1 MNREHWLQIER
12 LYHSALEQDPA
23 RLDSFLAE
31 ACQDDADLRR
41 EVESLLAQ
49 SGSTAALA
57 DQSAWAA
64 AGAFATA
71 QTALKPGET
80 LGPYEILG
88 LLGTGGM
95 GEVYLAED
103 TRLGRKV
110 AIKISH
116 ERFSG
121 RFEREASAISA
132 LNHPNICTLYDV
144 GPNYLVMEL
153 VEGELLRDWLK
164 RTPAVE
170 RILEIAGQVL
180 EALRA
185 AHHVGIVHRDLKP
198 QNIMVRFDGYVKVLD
213 FGLAKRMP
221 AAATAR
227 LESTVT
233 VVDVT
238 VPGQILGTVAYMS
251 PEQILGQVV
260 DERSDLFAFGIILY
274 EMLTHQYPWPRT
286 SHVDTMH
293 AILHDDPSEVDA
305 ASLGGA
311 ALAPVLQM
319 LLRKNPAERYASAEA
334 TLEAL
339 TASVARASSGTRGTS
354 RQKPVLPAKN
364 RVVIA
369 EAYEAYLKG
378 RYCWE
383 RRTEKNLW
391 KSKEYYEQA
400 IEKDPCYA
408 PAWAGLAASYNML
421 AAYGASPRAET
432 YPRAKVAAT
441 RALELDSKLAEAWAT
456 LARIKTEY
464 EWDWVGAEE
473 MYKRAIELN
482 PNYGTAHQAFA
493 VHLAAVGRPLE
504 AVAAAQRAREIEPL
518 STSISANVGWFYYL
532 SRQYDRAEEECRKLT
547 EMEPNYS
554 YGHDFLGSVYLQ
566 IGKQQEA
573 IAEIRQAVELS
584 KRSVMELMYL
594 GHALGVSGFRV
605 RAQKVLEELK
615 TLSRRRYVPPEYIA
629 VVYEGLG
636 DTDATFQ
643 WFEKAY
649 QERSMHSWV
658 YPDPRHDPIRSDSRF
673 KELMRRMG
681 LPPEQSAV
689 CPSA

>member
-1 MNREHWLQIER
+1 MNPERWQQIER

-23 RLDSFLAE
+23 RLDCFLAE
-31 ACQDDADLRR
+31 ACQGDRDLRR

-49 SGSTAALA
+49 SGPTEAPIDRTA
-57 DQSAWAA
+57 SAA
-64 AGAFATA
+64 ADASVAG
-71 QTALKPGET
+71 QTTLKIGET
-80 LGPYEILG
+80 LGPYQILG
-88 LLGTGGM
+88 LLGKGGM
-95 GEVYLAED
+95 GEVYLGED

-110 AIKISH
+110 AIKISQ

-121 RFEREASAISA
+121 RFEREARTISA

-144 GPNYLVMEL
+144 GPSYLVTEL
-153 VEGELLRDWLK
+153 VEGETLRDLLK
-164 RTPAVE
+164 RALTVE
-170 RILEIAGQVL
+170 RSLEIARQVL
-180 EALRA
+180 GALCA
-185 AHHVGIVHRDLKP
+185 AHRAGIVHRDLKP

-213 FGLAKRMP
+213 FGLAKQIKDSHVH
-221 AAATAR
+221 T
-227 LESTVT
+227 ESIAPTGVSL
-233 VVDVT
+233 
-238 VPGQILGTVAYMS
+238 PGQILGTVAYMS
-251 PEQILGQVV
+251 PEQILGQAV
-260 DERSDLFAFGIILY
+260 DERSDLFAFGIILH
-274 EMLTHQYPWPRT
+274 EMLTQQHPWPRT

-293 AILHDDPSEVDA
+293 AILHDDPLDVDA

-311 ALAPVLQM
+311 ALAPVLQK
-319 LLRKNPAERYASAEA
+319 LLRKNPAERYPSAEA

-339 TASVARASSGTRGTS
+339 TASAARASLGTTGTS
-354 RQKPVLPAKN
+354 RQKPVLPGKN
-364 RVVIA
+364 RAVNA
-369 EAYEAYLKG
+369 QAYEAYLKG

-383 RRTEKNLW
+383 RRNEENLW

-408 PAWAGLAASYNML
+408 LAWAGLASSYNML

-441 RALELDSKLAEAWAT
+441 RALELDSKLAEAWTT

-464 EWDWVGAEE
+464 EWDWAGAEE

-504 AVAAAQRAREIEPL
+504 AVAAAQRAREVEPL
-518 STSISANVGWFYYL
+518 STSINANVGWFYYL
-532 SRQYDRAEEECRKLT
+532 SRQYDRAAEECRKLT

-566 IGKQQEA
+566 IGRQQEA
-573 IAEIRQAVELS
+573 IAEIRQAVLLS

-594 GHALGVSGFRV
+594 GHALGVSGFRAQ
-605 RAQKVLEELK
+605 AQKVLEELK
-615 TLSRRRYVPPEYIA
+615 NLARRRYVPPEYIA

-636 DTDATFQ
+636 DADATFQ

-673 KELMRRMG
+673 KELMGRMG

>member
-1 MNREHWLQIER
+1 MNPERWQQIER

-23 RLDSFLAE
+23 QLDGFLAE

-49 SGSTAALA
+49 SSSTEALV
-57 DQSAWAA
+57 DQGAWAA
-64 AGAFATA
+64 AGAFATT

-88 LLGTGGM
+88 LLGAGGM

-103 TRLGRKV
+103 TRLVRRV

-116 ERFSG
+116 QRFSG
-121 RFEREASAISA
+121 RFEREARAISA

-153 VEGELLRDWLK
+153 VEGELLPDWLK
-164 RTPAVE
+164 RTPAAE
-170 RILEIAGQVL
+170 RILKIASQVL

-185 AHHVGIVHRDLKP
+185 AHRVGIVHRDLKP

-213 FGLAKRMP
+213 FGLAKLTP
-221 AAATAR
+221 AGAAAR
-227 LESTVT
+227 IESSSTIE
-233 VVDVT
+233 DVT
-238 VPGQILGTVAYMS
+238 VPGQVLGTVAYMS
-251 PEQILGQVV
+251 PEQILGQAV

-274 EMLTHQYPWPRT
+274 EMLTQQHPWPRT

-293 AILHDDPSEVDA
+293 AILHDDPSGVDA
-305 ASLGGA
+305 ASLGGP
-311 ALAPVLQM
+311 ALASVLQK
-319 LLRKNPAERYASAEA
+319 LLRKNPAERFPSAEA

-339 TASVARASSGTRGTS
+339 TASAAGAPSGKTGTS
-354 RQKPVLPAKN
+354 PQKPVRRKN
-364 RVVIA
+364 RAVNA
-369 EAYEAYLKG
+369 DAYEAYLKG

-383 RRTEKNLW
+383 RRNEENLW

-408 PAWAGLAASYNML
+408 LAWAGLAASYNML

-464 EWDWVGAEE
+464 EWDWGGAEE

-504 AVAAAQRAREIEPL
+504 AVAAAQRAREVEPL
-518 STSISANVGWFYYL
+518 STSINANVGWFYYL

-573 IAEIRQAVELS
+573 ITEIRQAVMLS

-594 GHALGVSGFRV
+594 GHALGVSGFRGQ
-605 RAQKVLEELK
+605 AQRVLEELK
-615 TLSRRRYVPPEYIA
+615 NLSRRRYVPPEYIA

-636 DTDATFQ
+636 DADATFQ

>member
-1 MNREHWLQIER
+1 MNPERWQQIER

-23 RLDSFLAE
+23 RLDGFLAV
-31 ACQDDADLRR
+31 ACQGDRDLRR

-49 SGSTAALA
+49 SGPTEASIDRT
-57 DQSAWAA
+57 AWAA
-64 AGAFATA
+64 ADASVAG
-71 QTALKPGET
+71 QTTLKIGET

-88 LLGTGGM
+88 LLGKGGM
-95 GEVYLAED
+95 GEVYLGED

-110 AIKISH
+110 AIKISQ

-121 RFEREASAISA
+121 RFEREARTISA

-144 GPNYLVMEL
+144 GPSYLVTEL
-153 VEGELLRDWLK
+153 VEGETLRDLLK
-164 RTPAVE
+164 RALTVE
-170 RILEIAGQVL
+170 RSLEIARQVL
-180 EALRA
+180 GALCA
-185 AHHVGIVHRDLKP
+185 AHRSGIVHRDLKP

-213 FGLAKRMP
+213 FGLAKQIKDSHVH
-221 AAATAR
+221 T
-227 LESTVT
+227 ESIAPTGVSL
-233 VVDVT
+233 
-238 VPGQILGTVAYMS
+238 PGQVLGTVAYMS
-251 PEQILGQVV
+251 PEQILGQAV

-274 EMLTHQYPWPRT
+274 EMLTQQHPWPRT

-293 AILHDDPSEVDA
+293 AILHDDPSDVDA

-311 ALAPVLQM
+311 ALASVLQK
-319 LLRKNPAERYASAEA
+319 LLRKNPAERYPSAEA

-339 TASVARASSGTRGTS
+339 TASAARASSGTTGTS
-354 RQKPVLPAKN
+354 PQKPMLPGKN
-364 RVVIA
+364 RAVNA
-369 EAYEAYLKG
+369 EAHEAYLKG

-383 RRTEKNLW
+383 RRNEENLW

-408 PAWAGLAASYNML
+408 LAWAGLASSYNML

-441 RALELDSKLAEAWAT
+441 RALELDSKLAEAWTT

-464 EWDWVGAEE
+464 EWDWAGAEE
-473 MYKRAIELN
+473 MYKRAIGLN

-504 AVAAAQRAREIEPL
+504 AVAAAQRAREVEPL
-518 STSISANVGWFYYL
+518 STSLNANVGWFYYL

-566 IGKQQEA
+566 IGRRREA
-573 IAEIRQAVELS
+573 IAEIRQAVLLS

-594 GHALGVSGFRV
+594 GHALGVSGFRAE
-605 RAQKVLEELK
+605 AQKILEELK
-615 TLSRRRYVPPEYIA
+615 NLSRRRYVPPEYIA

-636 DTDATFQ
+636 DADATFQ

-673 KELMRRMG
+673 KELMGRMG
-681 LPPEQSAV
+681 LPPEQSVV

>member
-1 MNREHWLQIER
+1 M
-12 LYHSALEQDPA
+12 ALEQDPV
-23 RLDSFLAE
+23 RLDGFLAE
-31 ACQDDADLRR
+31 ACQDDADLRG

-49 SGSTAALA
+49 SNSTGALV
-57 DQSAWAA
+57 DQRAWAA
-64 AGAFATA
+64 TGTFATA

-80 LGPYEILG
+80 LGPYQILG
-88 LLGTGGM
+88 LVGRGGM

-103 TRLGRKV
+103 TRLDRKV

-121 RFEREASAISA
+121 RFEREARAISA

-213 FGLAKRMP
+213 FGLAKRTP
-221 AAATAR
+221 AGAATQI
-227 LESTVT
+227 ESTVT
-233 VVDVT
+233 IEDVT

-293 AILHDDPSEVDA
+293 AILHDDPSDVDA

-339 TASVARASSGTRGTS
+339 TASVARASSGTTGTS
-354 RQKPVLPAKN
+354 RQKPALPGKN

-493 VHLAAVGRPLE
+493 VHLAAVGNAILE
-504 AVAAAQRAREIEPL
+504 
-518 STSISANVGWFYYL
+518 SCGCGTS
-532 SRQYDRAEEECRKLT
+532 
-547 EMEPNYS
+547 
-554 YGHDFLGSVYLQ
+554 
-566 IGKQQEA
+566 
-573 IAEIRQAVELS
+573 
-584 KRSVMELMYL
+584 
-594 GHALGVSGFRV
+594 GHA
-605 RAQKVLEELK
+605 E
-615 TLSRRRYVPPEYIA
+615 
-629 VVYEGLG
+629 
-636 DTDATFQ
+636 D
-643 WFEKAY
+643 
-649 QERSMHSWV
+649 
-658 YPDPRHDPIRSDSRF
+658 
-673 KELMRRMG
+673 
-681 LPPEQSAV
+681 
-689 CPSA
+689 

>member
-1 MNREHWLQIER
+1 MNPERWQQIER
-12 LYHSALEQDPA
+12 IYHLALEQGPA
-23 RLDSFLAE
+23 RLDGFLAE
-31 ACQDDADLRR
+31 ACQDDADLRG

-49 SGSTAALA
+49 SNSTGALV
-57 DQSAWAA
+57 DQRAWAA
-64 AGAFATA
+64 TGTFATA

-80 LGPYEILG
+80 LGPYQILG
-88 LLGTGGM
+88 LLGRGGM

-103 TRLGRKV
+103 TRLDRKV

-121 RFEREASAISA
+121 RFEREARAISA

-164 RTPAVE
+164 RRPAAE
-170 RILEIAGQVL
+170 RILRIASQVL

-185 AHHVGIVHRDLKP
+185 AHRVGIVHRDLKP

-213 FGLAKRMP
+213 FGLAKRTP
-221 AAATAR
+221 AGDATQI
-227 LESTVT
+227 ESTVT
-233 VVDVT
+233 IEDVT
-238 VPGQILGTVAYMS
+238 VPGQVLGTVAYMS
-251 PEQILGQVV
+251 PEQILGQAV

-274 EMLTHQYPWPRT
+274 EMLTQQHPWPRT

-293 AILHDDPSEVDA
+293 AILHDDPSDVDA

-311 ALAPVLQM
+311 ALASVLQK
-319 LLRKNPAERYASAEA
+319 LLRKNPAERYPSAEA

-339 TASVARASSGTRGTS
+339 TASAARASSGTTGTS
-354 RQKPVLPAKN
+354 PQKPMLPGKN
-364 RVVIA
+364 RAVNA
-369 EAYEAYLKG
+369 EAHEAYLKG

-383 RRTEKNLW
+383 RRNEENLW

-408 PAWAGLAASYNML
+408 LAWAGLAASYNML

-441 RALELDSKLAEAWAT
+441 RALELDSKLAEAWTT

-464 EWDWVGAEE
+464 EWDWAGAEE

-504 AVAAAQRAREIEPL
+504 AVAAAQRAREVEPL
-518 STSISANVGWFYYL
+518 STSLNANVGWFYYL

-566 IGKQQEA
+566 IGKRREA
-573 IAEIRQAVELS
+573 IAEIRQAVLLS

-594 GHALGVSGFRV
+594 GHALGVSGFRAE
-605 RAQKVLEELK
+605 AQKILEELK
-615 TLSRRRYVPPEYIA
+615 NLSRRRYVPPEYIA

-636 DTDATFQ
+636 DADATFQ

-673 KELMRRMG
+673 KELMGRMG